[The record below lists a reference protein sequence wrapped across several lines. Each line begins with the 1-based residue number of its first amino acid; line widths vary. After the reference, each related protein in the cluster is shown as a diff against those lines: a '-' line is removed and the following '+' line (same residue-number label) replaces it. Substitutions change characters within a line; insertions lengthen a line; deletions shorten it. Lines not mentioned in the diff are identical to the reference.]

1 MSKINFFIKGNP
13 PKIKF
18 SKATFRSVATTIFQ
32 DHSKTLDYVNIIFC
46 DDEYILEVNKTHLDH
61 DFYTDIIT
69 FDYDEDEVQS
79 DIYISTERVLD
90 NACKEKTDPSN
101 ELYRVMIHGC
111 VHLCGLG
118 DKTVKEVKVMR
129 GKEDDY
135 LGEVVR
141 LGSDNVRR

>member
-1 MSKINFFIKGNP
+1 MSKINFFIEGNP

-18 SKATFRSVATTIFQ
+18 SKASFRTVATAIFK

-46 DDEYILEVNKTHLDH
+46 DDAYILEVNKNHLDH

-69 FDYDEDEVQS
+69 FDYDEDEIQS

-90 NACKEKTDPSN
+90 NASKEKTDPSN

-111 VHLCGLG
+111 VHLCGFG
-118 DKTVKEVKVMR
+118 DKTTKEVKVMR
-129 GKEDDY
+129 GKEEEY
-135 LGEVVR
+135 LREVKK
-141 LGSDNVRR
+141 LGG